1 MQHLTYKFLQFL
13 RTMRSHEKDGDFD
26 IKTLDRGYGYL
37 MMDMEEIINKSH
49 LKSSIFEDK
58 CKEAN
63 AIAPE
68 VKWASVKMSDRQK
81 YPVFILAFGC
91 RNKFVSNL

>member
-1 MQHLTYKFLQFL
+1 MYAYSLLN
-13 RTMRSHEKDGDFD
+13 MED
-26 IKTLDRGYGYL
+26 IIDR
-37 MMDMEEIINKSH
+37 SH

-63 AIAPE
+63 SIAPQ
-68 VKWASVKMSDRQK
+68 VKWAPVKMCDGQK

-91 RNKFVSNL
+91 RNKFLSNL

>member
-1 MQHLTYKFLQFL
+1 MVHLLTVDFLQ
-13 RTMRSHEKDGDFD
+13 RKNPDKDGEDFD
-26 IKTLDRGYGYL
+26 IKKIDRGYGYI
-37 MMDMEEIINKSH
+37 MMDMEEIIDKSH

-68 VKWASVKMSDRQK
+68 VKWAPVKMSDRQK